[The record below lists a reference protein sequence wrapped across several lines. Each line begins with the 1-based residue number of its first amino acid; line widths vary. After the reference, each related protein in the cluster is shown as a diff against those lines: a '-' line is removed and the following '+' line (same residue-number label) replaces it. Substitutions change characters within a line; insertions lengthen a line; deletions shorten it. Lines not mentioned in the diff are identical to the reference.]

1 MASFAKNEIDVSKI
15 NNGQRYQNGDVVDAE
30 AINTPIEASYYAQET
45 AKDALQRAAA
55 ALDKVKG
62 ALGETSAFS
71 LLDVYQIG
79 SIYMSVLETS
89 PALLFGGDWEAL
101 QDRFL
106 LGAGSL
112 PANLLGGHT
121 NLLLSAAIGAFDN
134 DTASLGYCATSP
146 IMDENY
152 GFNYGFWHSD
162 NLDNISTGR
171 TNHSTRVYDWV
182 QKTDNPSLY
191 PPYLTV
197 YMWKRIG

>member
-1 MASFAKNEIDVSKI
+1 MASFAQNEIDVSKI

-71 LLDVYQIG
+71 LLDAYPIG
-79 SIYMSVLETS
+79 SVYMSVVETS
-89 PALLFGGDWEAL
+89 PALIFGGDWEAL

-112 PANLLGGHT
+112 PANLLGGHM
-121 NLLLSAAIGAFDN
+121 NLQLSAAIGAFDSN
-134 DTASLGYCATSP
+134 TGALGYCATGP
-146 IMDENY
+146 IRDENY
-152 GFNYGFWHSD
+152 GFNYGFRHSD
-162 NLDNISTGR
+162 NLAGISTGR
-171 TNHSTRVYDWV
+171 INHSTRVYDWV